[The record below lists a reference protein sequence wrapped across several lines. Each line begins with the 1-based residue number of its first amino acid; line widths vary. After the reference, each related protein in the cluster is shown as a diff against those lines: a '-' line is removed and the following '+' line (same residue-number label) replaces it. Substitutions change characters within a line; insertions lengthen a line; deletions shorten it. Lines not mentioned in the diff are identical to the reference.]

1 MVCHCFVHWCLEMV
15 VSWTLL
21 PLELIYHQAF
31 CWSVLGKKPLYIFT
45 LFLFREMFLS
55 NRLSALAIYLEVLFL
70 FLLFSLFYTNLLF
83 VTGNKIAQKKKAL
96 GHCLSTY
103 ANFILITILY
113 VSNSKQYVITSRR
126 TRGFY
131 MNLKCQVN
139 FACVC
144 VYIEKKKNQ
153 FHVLHMVLWEYFW
166 QKILNFRGV
175 QPHYLQPR

>member
-1 MVCHCFVHWCLEMV
+1 
-15 VSWTLL
+15 
-21 PLELIYHQAF
+21 
-31 CWSVLGKKPLYIFT
+31 
-45 LFLFREMFLS
+45 MFLS

-144 VYIEKKKNQ
+144 VYIEKKKESISC
-153 FHVLHMVLWEYFW
+153 FTYGFVRVLLT
-166 QKILNFRGV
+166 KDT
-175 QPHYLQPR
+175 